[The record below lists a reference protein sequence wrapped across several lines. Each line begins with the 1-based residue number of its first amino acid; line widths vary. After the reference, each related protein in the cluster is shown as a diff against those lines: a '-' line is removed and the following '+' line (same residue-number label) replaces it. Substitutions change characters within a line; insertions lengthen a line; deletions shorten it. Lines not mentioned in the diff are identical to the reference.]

1 MALAGT
7 AAALAIALLPGM
19 ALAQNDQPRSVP
31 VGRWLPSKSAGGL
44 RTTDAGI
51 ELRRGSGWFHTSA
64 LYADFALDLEFRL
77 VEPGTRAKLFIRAWP
92 GERPSYG
99 SYSVNLSDAVDGA
112 AALGSI
118 STGRRDIV
126 AGATEIAARRSAT
139 QALGEW
145 QKLQISCEGKSLHVR
160 LNGTWI
166 DRLDDV
172 LAEEGVLGLASDS
185 GSVELRGLAIRELG
199 PPPPPPL
206 AADPERGLFQAG
218 RDRTLTGP
226 KVVKEVKP
234 NYVAGAM
241 ARKVQGAVSLQAVVL
256 KDGTVGEVRVTRP
269 LDRQIDR
276 SAIATLKEWR
286 FTPALKDG
294 TPVEA
299 IIEVEMSFTLR

>member
-1 MALAGT
+1 MSLAAT
-7 AAALAIALLPGM
+7 AGALAIALLPVV
-19 ALAQNDQPRSVP
+19 ALAQNDAPQSVP
-31 VGRWLPSKSAGGL
+31 VGRWLPSKSASGF
-44 RTTDAGI
+44 RTTDVGI
-51 ELRRGSGWFHTSA
+51 ELRRGEGWFFTSA
-64 LYADFALDLEFRL
+64 VYADFALDLEFRIH
-77 VEPGTRAKLFIRAWP
+77 EPGTRAKLFIRAWP

-99 SYSVNLSDAVDGA
+99 SYSVNLSDALDGT

-118 STGRRDIV
+118 SFAKRDIV
-126 AGATEIAARRSAT
+126 AGAIETAARRSAT
-139 QALGEW
+139 QPLGQW
-145 QKLQISCEGKSLHVR
+145 QQLQVSCEGKSLHVR

-172 LAEEGVLGLASDS
+172 LAEEGVLGLASDG
-185 GSVELRGLAIRELG
+185 GSLELRGLAIRELG
-199 PPPPPPL
+199 PPPLPRL

-218 RDRTLTGP
+218 KDKTLTDP

-241 ARKVQGAVSLQAVVL
+241 VRKVQGAVSMQAVVL

-299 IIEVEMSFTLR
+299 IIEVEMSFTLK

>member
-7 AAALAIALLPGM
+7 AGALAIALLPVV
-19 ALAQNDQPRSVP
+19 ALAQNDAPQSVP
-31 VGRWLPSKSAGGL
+31 VSRWLPSKSAGGF

-51 ELRRGSGWFHTSA
+51 ELRRGEGWFFTSA
-64 LYADFALDLEFRL
+64 VYADFVLDLEFRIL
-77 VEPGTRAKLFIRAWP
+77 EPGTRAKLFIRAWP
-92 GERPSYG
+92 GERPSDG
-99 SYSVNLSDAVDGA
+99 SYSVNLSDAVDGTA
-112 AALGSI
+112 PLGSI
-118 STGRRDIV
+118 SFAKRDIV
-126 AGATEIAARRSAT
+126 AGATETAARRSAT
-139 QALGEW
+139 QPTGQW
-145 QKLQISCEGKSLHVR
+145 QKLQVSCEGKSLHVR
-160 LNGTWI
+160 LNGIWI

-172 LAEEGVLGLASDS
+172 LAEEGVLGLASDG
-185 GSVELRGLAIRELG
+185 GSLELRGLAIRELG
-199 PPPPPPL
+199 PPPPLPL
-206 AADPERGLFQAG
+206 AADPERGLFQVG
-218 RDRTLTGP
+218 KDKTLTDP

-241 ARKVQGAVSLQAVVL
+241 VRKVQGAVSLQAVVL

-299 IIEVEMSFTLR
+299 IIEVEMSFTLK